1 MSETNASMAAMWNG
15 PTGAQWVA
23 NADHHDR
30 ALAVWGEAVLAAG
43 APAGGDRVV
52 DVGCGTGSLTRAAA
66 RLAAGGRATGVDVN
80 QLAIAEAQ
88 ARASAEGPANVDFA
102 VADAQVE
109 PFTPAALDLAVSR
122 FGLMFFD
129 DPEAAFANIGRAL
142 APGGRLAFVCWQ
154 PLAANDWAAVPA
166 AAMAEHV
173 GYPPMMAPDAPGP
186 YSLSEPARIRAVL
199 GAGGFDR
206 VAIDGLEAD
215 MWLGSDPDDA
225 YRFTSERPTVRAV
238 LEGKDPGA
246 VGRALDALRAALETS
261 AGPDGVVMPARTW
274 VVTARRA

>member
-109 PFTPAALDLAVSR
+109 PFTPAALD
-122 FGLMFFD
+122 
-129 DPEAAFANIGRAL
+129 
-142 APGGRLAFVCWQ
+142 
-154 PLAANDWAAVPA
+154 AAVVDAIDDAAAAVAPA
-166 AAMAEHV
+166 AAA
-173 GYPPMMAPDAPGP
+173 GAADAAPAPA
-186 YSLSEPARIRAVL
+186 S
-199 GAGGFDR
+199 
-206 VAIDGLEAD
+206 
-215 MWLGSDPDDA
+215 
-225 YRFTSERPTVRAV
+225 
-238 LEGKDPGA
+238 PGA
-246 VGRALDALRAALETS
+246 KINAIVCPTGTTS
-261 AGPDGVVMPARTW
+261 PG
-274 VVTARRA
+274 